1 MRRLLPVVIIFALV
15 SPSAASA
22 ADTLTITPPAS
33 AAAETTVPV
42 VLAGSTEAE
51 ENELAKLEVW
61 AVRNASA
68 CEVSSFGYLLAGDPG
83 TEAFLTTS
91 GAFSRTLQLT
101 IRQSGAYLLC
111 GYLDQSLDKVMASAA
126 MTVGPSS
133 AELEAQA
140 KHAAE
145 VKALAEAQDKQATEA
160 AEAQAKNASE
170 AQTKA
175 AEAKAK
181 ELAEQ
186 APATFLSV
194 KTVSH
199 RLGSTEHPGAT
210 KFEIGT
216 SRYAYVTITTNDG
229 WTRQYRASGKT
240 QDVTFN
246 WSCRHPGTR
255 RYVVTA
261 VGGAGLTFSRSGHFK
276 TITNSWC
283 ASTKKGE
290 EEANRDVR
298 EEERHEAEQER
309 RRAEEKHRQEVER
322 FDSNCEKLGGKP
334 IELPTSEG
342 LKIYCRGPNGGVIPV
357 PH

>member
-1 MRRLLPVVIIFALV
+1 MRRLLPAVIVFALA
-15 SPSAASA
+15 SPSAAPA

-42 VLAGSTEAE
+42 VLTGSTEAE

-68 CEVSSFGYLLAGDPG
+68 CEASSFGYLLAGDPG
-83 TEAFLTTS
+83 AETLLTTS
-91 GAFSRTLQLT
+91 GAFNRTLQLT
-101 IRQSGAYLLC
+101 INQPGAYLLC
-111 GYLDQSLDKVMASAA
+111 GYLEQSLNRVMASAA
-126 MTVGPSS
+126 MTVGPSP
-133 AELEAQA
+133 AELEVQA
-140 KHAAE
+140 KRAAE
-145 VKALAEAQDKQATEA
+145 AKAQ
-160 AEAQAKNASE
+160 AEAQAKNAAE

-175 AEAKAK
+175 AEAKTK

-194 KTVSH
+194 KTISH
-199 RLGSTEHPGAT
+199 RLGSTAHPGAT
-210 KFEIGT
+210 MFEIGT
-216 SRYAYVTITTNDG
+216 NKYAYVTITVNDG

-255 RYVVTA
+255 RYAVTA
-261 VGGAGLTFSRSGHFK
+261 VGGAGPTLTRSGHFK
-276 TITNSWC
+276 TITNRWC
-283 ASTKKGE
+283 ASTKKSE

-309 RRAEEKHRQEVER
+309 HRAEEKHRHEVER
-322 FDSNCEKLGGKP
+322 FDSNCEKLGGTP
-334 IELPTSEG
+334 VELPTSEG
-342 LKIYCRGPNGGVIPV
+342 RKIYCRGPNGGVIPV